1 MSLSAVRLELAI
13 PAGANLPKFCTERA
27 PDRLRKLATHPL
39 RFAELHGS
47 DKLPERERRRMT
59 PRREEAREGV
69 ILVGIAMFKH
79 MDVPSM
85 RVGRPRSDGMFCGIG
100 HADHTLP
107 DGEIVPGLISET
119 GLSPTRF
126 RRYLALGKRA
136 GYWKAYQHRER
147 YWNADTGEW
156 AFSACRVV
164 YRILPKLLRRLGLI
178 SRWRRDARQ
187 IYRQRAERARRI
199 YPGPVMRAA
208 ADRRRLQPG
217 TPRGTPLELGADA
230 TQGEETRRGSSPS
243 ARRRRD
249 RDAAADQ
256 AAQLERLENFE
267 RTLIPVKLGLRQ
279 KHPDWGADRIDRE
292 ARALLGRRS

>member
-1 MSLSAVRLELAI
+1 VKAAARLELAI

-59 PRREEAREGV
+59 PRRPSAREGV

-79 MDVPSM
+79 CDVPSL
-85 RVGRPRSDGMFCGIG
+85 RVGRPRSDGTFCGIG
-100 HADHTLP
+100 HDDHAAP

-119 GLSPTRF
+119 GMTPTRF
-126 RRYLALGKRA
+126 RRYVALGKRA

-147 YWNADTGEW
+147 YWNAESGEW

-164 YRILPKLLRRLGLI
+164 YRILPALLRRLGLI
-178 SRWRRDARQ
+178 SRWRRDARM
-187 IYRQRAERARRI
+187 IYRQRTERQRRI
-199 YPGPVMRAA
+199 YPGPVMGAA
-208 ADRRRLQPG
+208 AERRQLQPG
-217 TPRGTPLELGADA
+217 TPRGTPLELG
-230 TQGEETRRGSSPS
+230 TRRQ
-243 ARRRRD
+243 RTRD
-249 RDAAADQ
+249 VAGDQ
-256 AAQLERLENFE
+256 AAQLERLEAFE

-279 KHPDWGADRIDRE
+279 KHPDWGADRIDRA
-292 ARALLGRRS
+292 ARALLRGRS